1 MHSQWGD
8 KQRSVHLYPSQA
20 MIGNAVRVLS
30 PGCGWQ
36 AGRRP
41 PLSKVDS
48 GAGRVARSHPR
59 ILRRRVVGRGAGVC
73 PLACLQSLW
82 DSGRPR

>member
-8 KQRSVHLYPSQA
+8 KQRSVHLHPSQA
-20 MIGNAVRVLS
+20 MVGNLVRVLS

-41 PLSKVDS
+41 LLPKVDS
-48 GAGRVARSHPR
+48 GAGRAAVPHPR
-59 ILRRRVVGRGAGVC
+59 ILRKRVAGHGAGVYS
-73 PLACLQSLW
+73 LACLQSLR
-82 DSGRPR
+82 DAGRPS